1 MSIQKIPT
9 RLSQLER
16 KSWQPKVTNPFILCR
31 TRCNKNEHFVKTFIA
46 ISNKACNLMNPC
58 HEKKS
63 RIKFS
68 LSFVFP
74 EKYFSLCFFVFPVS
88 RGHERNLLHHSQL
101 LERVNFKM
109 TNKDCCVVLPSCLSW
124 RLITFV
130 ISTLKT
136 ITLIYLTII
145 IKWMHYE
152 LRGRDVSK
160 LKLINKGGL
169 VICLVSSEPERLG
182 SIPTS
187 LDPLLLLLP
196 HLRYYQY
203 FFKI

>member
-1 MSIQKIPT
+1 MSQSLCLRFCRPTSVVAGVPSQSFCILVLLAQFTPSQLLLILTRVPSKMPT

-16 KSWQPKVTNPFILCR
+16 KSRQPKVTNPFILCR

-63 RIKFS
+63 RTKFS

-109 TNKDCCVVLPSCLSW
+109 MNQDCCVVLPSCLS
-124 RLITFV
+124 
-130 ISTLKT
+130 
-136 ITLIYLTII
+136 
-145 IKWMHYE
+145 
-152 LRGRDVSK
+152 
-160 LKLINKGGL
+160 
-169 VICLVSSEPERLG
+169 
-182 SIPTS
+182 
-187 LDPLLLLLP
+187 
-196 HLRYYQY
+196 
-203 FFKI
+203 